1 MSSRSGAVGLQ
12 GVRLQ
17 GPDVTRGRRCYPEL
31 AMAVRATAWPWIYMD
46 MSPADYTFNF
56 LLSDPC
62 RLMRLGPSS

>member
-31 AMAVRATAWPWIYMD
+31 AMAVRATGVALDMD